1 MQSLPTETPDWRAEF
16 HRLEGAY
23 APGTIRSYR
32 GDIAAFEA
40 WCADEGIPPFPAEV
54 DTVCRFLEDQGI
66 EKAPSTVRRRLYAI
80 RKVHRLLRLPDPTH
94 DEEINLSLRRVRRS
108 KAIRPRQAKG
118 LTSTFLDQFR
128 DTQPDTVI
136 GLRNRAMLSVGY
148 ELLTRRS
155 ELVALRS
162 DDLEDRGDGTFRVLI
177 RRSKADQFG
186 AGRIAFTSRKTA
198 DLLREW
204 LELRGPEIDWL
215 FCPVYQ
221 GKPINRDLSTTTV
234 KRLVKQAAERA
245 RLDATDIAAFSG
257 HSMRVG
263 AAQDLLKR
271 GFDTAAIMRAGGWKS
286 VNVLARYLEHAEHNV
301 WA

>member
-1 MQSLPTETPDWRAEF
+1 MQNNPTEAPDWRAEF

-23 APGTIRSYR
+23 APGTIRSYM
-32 GDIAAFEA
+32 GDAAAFEA
-40 WCADEGIPPFPAEV
+40 WCAGEGIAPFPAEV
-54 DTVCRFLEDQGI
+54 TTVCAFLEDQGR

-80 RKVHRLLRLPDPTH
+80 RKAHRLLSLPDPTH

-118 LTSTFLDQFR
+118 LTKDYLDRFR

-136 GLRNRAMLSVGY
+136 GLRNRTMLSVGY

-162 DDLEDRGDGTFRVLI
+162 DDLEDRGDGTFRILI
-177 RRSKADQFG
+177 RRSKTDQFG
-186 AGRIAFTSRKTA
+186 AGRVAFTSRRTA
-198 DLLREW
+198 NLLREW
-204 LELRGPEIDWL
+204 LEVRGPEITWL

-245 RLDATDIAAFSG
+245 SLDAHDIEAFSG

-263 AAQDLLKR
+263 AAQDLMKR

-286 VNVLARYLEHAEHNV
+286 VHVLARYLEHAEHNV

>member
-1 MQSLPTETPDWRAEF
+1 MQTPQPHAPDWRAEF

-23 APGTIRSYR
+23 APATIRSYR

-40 WCADEGIPPFPAEV
+40 WCAEEGIPPFPAEV
-54 DTVCRFLEDQGI
+54 ETVCRFLEDQGI
-66 EKAPSTVRRRLYAI
+66 EKAPSTVRRRLCAI
-80 RKVHRLLRLPDPTH
+80 RKVHRLLQMTDPTH

-118 LTSTFLDQFR
+118 LTRDFLDRFR
-128 DTQPDTVI
+128 ATQPDTVI

-155 ELVALRS
+155 ELVALRT
-162 DDLEDRGDGTFRVLI
+162 DDLEERGDGTFRVLI
-177 RRSKADQFG
+177 RRSKADQYG
-186 AGRIAFTSRKTA
+186 AGRLAFTSTRTA
-198 DLLREW
+198 DLLRDW
-204 LELRGPEIDWL
+204 LEVRGPEIDWL

-234 KRLVKQAAERA
+234 KRLVKQAAARA
-245 RLDATDIAAFSG
+245 RLDATDVAAFSG